1 MSFINPLS
9 LSLSFT
15 FSLSPSPALCL
26 EPSFSL
32 SLLSDRLPVILDI
45 NPLNPFA
52 LFVDGAASFT
62 ADVGAFEGGGVELKK
77 SANSW
82 ASLLPFL
89 GIPSSSIMR
98 FWRGRLPVPV
108 NDDVDCEVE
117 RGLFAEGPSRGEK
130 EAPGGGAPRITAGTT
145 LFPFGT
151 SLSAGGAAARR
162 SIKLSLPP
170 SSVVVAARAVRRLLT
185 SRLGG
190 EIASVR
196 REGGILPNE
205 TESDLAIVGGELIP
219 GLFGIAGILLG
230 VPMEVLGAEPL
241 LPLLYVALVGDSG

>member
-52 LFVDGAASFT
+52 FVDGAASFT

-77 SANSW
+77 SANSC

-98 FWRGRLPVPV
+98 F
-108 NDDVDCEVE
+108 
-117 RGLFAEGPSRGEK
+117 
-130 EAPGGGAPRITAGTT
+130 
-145 LFPFGT
+145 
-151 SLSAGGAAARR
+151 
-162 SIKLSLPP
+162 
-170 SSVVVAARAVRRLLT
+170 
-185 SRLGG
+185 
-190 EIASVR
+190 
-196 REGGILPNE
+196 
-205 TESDLAIVGGELIP
+205 
-219 GLFGIAGILLG
+219 
-230 VPMEVLGAEPL
+230 
-241 LPLLYVALVGDSG
+241 